1 MASDQ
6 LINYSRLD
14 AAPQQALNTSN
25 ELHSDSQLSAHSP
38 QLPKHDGAIFTSM
51 EDNNQWTDVQDAV
64 IDVMIDGLSDSH
76 DNSSQ
81 SLPTHESTSSE

>member
-1 MASDQ
+1 MASEQ

-14 AAPQQALNTSN
+14 AAHQQALNTSN

-38 QLPKHDGAIFTSM
+38 QLPKHEGVIFTSM
-51 EDNNQWTDVQDAV
+51 EDNNQWADVQDAV
-64 IDVMIDGLSDSH
+64 IDGLSDSH